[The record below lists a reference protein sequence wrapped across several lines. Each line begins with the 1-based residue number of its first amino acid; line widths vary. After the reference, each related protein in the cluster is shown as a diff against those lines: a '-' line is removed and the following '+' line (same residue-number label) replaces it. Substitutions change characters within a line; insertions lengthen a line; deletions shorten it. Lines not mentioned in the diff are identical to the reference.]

1 MKRFSSKLTA
11 YFWLAR
17 LNRTVMVAVVTG
29 AAAFVAGAGVLRS
42 LWMTL
47 AGWCLAT
54 GGFSMDFYADRNM
67 DSAMRH
73 RIHHNPLADGS
84 LSPTTGLVF
93 SLTFIAVSFVITV
106 LSAPRALVPWS
117 IVLLIIIGLALHLFE
132 TPVARALTLGLLQAL
147 YLFMGGA
154 AGTLSRGL
162 YLLAGTLF
170 FAMLGGRGMVDI
182 RDFLEDTVTDVQT
195 MPKRFGMKRTVIFI
209 TICLHIAYLLSLAA
223 YFTGEFTIVYLYF
236 IMALIIIGLISTWL
250 FATRPSPTLAYF
262 LTPVFMMLQGTL
274 LVLGMVLGSL

>member
-1 MKRFSSKLTA
+1 
-11 YFWLAR
+11 
-17 LNRTVMVAVVTG
+17 MVAVVTG

-84 LSPTTGLVF
+84 LSPITGLVF

-117 IVLLIIIGLALHLFE
+117 IVLVIIIGLALHLFE

-154 AGTLSRGL
+154 AGTLSPGL